1 MKNGTRLASHAFVAF
16 ALCSTLYACA
26 PKDSAEAP
34 VAEAP
39 AEAAPEVTADTT
51 VLAEPDV
58 ATETT
63 VLAEPQEATEA
74 PVAEAPA
81 ENLESNVYNESYA
94 VGANV
99 GRSIAEPGI
108 ALDLDAFIAG
118 FKAAH
123 AQEELAMTPEEIQTA
138 MMALQ
143 QKAQAAAEQ
152 KQAEVS
158 KEMEALGASAKAE
171 GDTFL
176 AENAKKEG
184 IQITESGLQYKV
196 LTEGDGPLPA
206 ATDQVKVH
214 YTGTFINGEKFDSS
228 VDRGEPATFGV
239 DQVIPG
245 WTEALKLMKVG
256 SKWQL
261 AIPSDLAYG
270 PQGRGTEM
278 PPNSVLLFD
287 VELIEIV
294 K

>member
-1 MKNGTRLASHAFVAF
+1 MKNAIRLASLSAGAFVMCLAI
-16 ALCSTLYACA
+16 
-26 PKDSAEAP
+26 SANA
-34 VAEAP
+34 AEETAAAP
-39 AEAAPEVTADTT
+39 AEAAPA
-51 VLAEPDV
+51 AG
-58 ATETT
+58 
-63 VLAEPQEATEA
+63 
-74 PVAEAPA
+74 
-81 ENLESNVYNESYA
+81 LESDLSKESYA

-108 ALDLDAFIAG
+108 EIDLDAFLEG
-118 FKAAH
+118 FKAAYNK
-123 AQEELAMTPEEIQTA
+123 QELAMTPEEIQTA
-138 MMALQ
+138 MMSLQ
-143 QKAQAAAEQ
+143 QKAMAAAEK

-158 KEMEALGASAKAE
+158 KEMEAAGAAAKTE
-171 GDTFL
+171 GDAYL

-184 IQITESGLQYKV
+184 IKTTESGLQYKV
-196 LTEGDGPLPA
+196 VTEGDGPLPA
-206 ATDQVKVH
+206 ATDTVKVH

-245 WTEALKLMKVG
+245 WTEALQLMKVG

-270 PQGRGTEM
+270 PQGRGADM

-287 VELIEIV
+287 VELLEIV

>member
-1 MKNGTRLASHAFVAF
+1 MCLTI
-16 ALCSTLYACA
+16 
-26 PKDSAEAP
+26 SANAAEEA
-34 VAEAP
+34 ADAP
-39 AEAAPEVTADTT
+39 AEAAP
-51 VLAEPDV
+51 
-58 ATETT
+58 
-63 VLAEPQEATEA
+63 
-74 PVAEAPA
+74 APA
-81 ENLESNVYNESYA
+81 AGLESDLSKESYA

-108 ALDLDAFIAG
+108 EIDLDAFLAG
-118 FKAAH
+118 FKAAY

-138 MMALQ
+138 MMSLQ
-143 QKAQAAAEQ
+143 QKAMAAAEQ
-152 KQAEVS
+152 KQAVVS
-158 KEMEALGASAKAE
+158 KEMEAAGASAKTE
-171 GDTFL
+171 GDAFL

-184 IQITESGLQYKV
+184 IKITESGLQYKV
-196 LTEGDGPLPA
+196 LTDGDGPLPA
-206 ATDQVKVH
+206 ATDTVKVH

-245 WTEALKLMKVG
+245 WTEALQLMKVG

-261 AIPSDLAYG
+261 TIPSDLAYG
-270 PQGRGTEM
+270 PQGRGPSM

>member
-1 MKNGTRLASHAFVAF
+1 MKNAIRLASLSAGAFVMCLAI
-16 ALCSTLYACA
+16 
-26 PKDSAEAP
+26 SANAAEEA
-34 VAEAP
+34 AAAP
-39 AEAAPEVTADTT
+39 AESEAAPA
-51 VLAEPDV
+51 
-58 ATETT
+58 
-63 VLAEPQEATEA
+63 
-74 PVAEAPA
+74 APA
-81 ENLESNVYNESYA
+81 AGLESELSKESYA

-108 ALDLDAFIAG
+108 EIDLDAFLEG
-118 FKAAH
+118 FKAAYNK
-123 AQEELAMTPEEIQTA
+123 QELSMTPEEIQTA
-138 MMALQ
+138 MMSLS
-143 QKAQAAAEQ
+143 QKAQAAAAK
-152 KQAEVS
+152 KQAE
-158 KEMEALGASAKAE
+158 MGAAGKAE
-171 GDTFL
+171 GDAFL

-184 IQITESGLQYKV
+184 IKITESGLQYKV

-206 ATDQVKVH
+206 ATDTVKVH
-214 YTGTFINGEKFDSS
+214 YTGTFIDGKKFDSS

-245 WTEALKLMKVG
+245 WTEALQLMKVG

-270 PQGRGTEM
+270 PQGRGADM

>member
-1 MKNGTRLASHAFVAF
+1 MKNAMRLASLSAGAFVMCLAI
-16 ALCSTLYACA
+16 
-26 PKDSAEAP
+26 SANA
-34 VAEAP
+34 AE
-39 AEAAPEVTADTT
+39 EAAA
-51 VLAEPDV
+51 A
-58 ATETT
+58 
-63 VLAEPQEATEA
+63 
-74 PVAEAPA
+74 
-81 ENLESNVYNESYA
+81 NLESDLAKESYA

-108 ALDLDAFIAG
+108 EIDLDAFLAG
-118 FKAAH
+118 FKAAYGK
-123 AQEELAMTPEEIQTA
+123 EDLAMTPEEIQGA
-138 MMALQ
+138 MMSLQ
-143 QKAQAAAEQ
+143 QKAMAAAEKKQAAA
-152 KQAEVS
+152 S
-158 KEMEALGASAKAE
+158 AE
-171 GDTFL
+171 GEAFL

-184 IQITESGLQYKV
+184 VKITESGLQYKV
-196 LTEGDGPLPA
+196 ITEGDGPQPA
-206 ATDQVKVH
+206 ATDKVKVH

-245 WTEALKLMKVG
+245 WTEALQLMKVG

-270 PQGRGTEM
+270 PQGRGADM